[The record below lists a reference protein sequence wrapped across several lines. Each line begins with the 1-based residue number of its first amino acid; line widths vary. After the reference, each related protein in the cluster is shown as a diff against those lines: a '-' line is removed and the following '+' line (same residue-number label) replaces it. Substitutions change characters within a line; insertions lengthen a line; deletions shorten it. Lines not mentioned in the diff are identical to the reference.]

1 MDLQKP
7 MNIAIIGAGN
17 VAWHLAQA
25 LQAAG
30 HNIIGVYSRTAGSR
44 DALLEKLAHAKA
56 TTSLDLQHIAVDA
69 VLIAVPDAALAN
81 VAAALKVAPGTLVA
95 HTSGA
100 MPLAALSP
108 VTGAAIGVFYPLQTF
123 SKAKAVSFQ
132 AVPLLLEAENPG
144 TLKQLEELAASI
156 TQTVHKV
163 DSVARKQLHLAAVFA
178 CNFTNHLLGI
188 SQELLYGAGLP
199 PQSLDPLIK
208 ETVNKALEQHP
219 FTVQTGPAIRHDEN
233 VIEAHLHMLEQQ
245 PRLHQLYTLLT
256 QSIQGTQPDQ

>member
-1 MDLQKP
+1 MDSQKP
-7 MNIAIIGAGN
+7 MNIALIGAGN

-30 HNIIGVYSRTAGSR
+30 HNIIAVYSRTAESR
-44 DALLEKLAHAKA
+44 EALIAKLPHAKA
-56 TTSLDLQHIAVDA
+56 VTSLDLQHFNVDA
-69 VLIAVPDAALAN
+69 VLIAVPDAALPG
-81 VAAALKVAPGTLVA
+81 VAATLKVSPCTLVA

-100 MPLAALSP
+100 MPLSALKH
-108 VTGAAIGVFYPLQTF
+108 VAGAAIGVFYPLQTF
-123 SKAKAVSFQ
+123 SKAKAVSFS
-132 AVPLLLEAENPG
+132 AVPLLLEAENPN
-144 TLKQLEELAASI
+144 TLKQLEELATSI

-219 FTVQTGPAIRHDEN
+219 FAVQTGPAIRHDEN

-256 QSIQGTQPDQ
+256 ESIQDTQPEQ